1 MSKLPILQKNAYLS
15 LVLKDNSIWAHLAYT
30 DYNAQR
36 EYILSDFTD
45 LNPLKQRLDDEFF
58 TRKFWYEYFDN
69 LEKVFNWDIVDRDTY
84 RLQMYKTFK
93 DEGVGLTGIRVL
105 VDENQKYFNT
115 IFASLREFS
124 KDIAVRIVD
133 DSYIY
138 NLLEGLLGRME
149 YEDILYLDMDL
160 LDFKIYRAKKI
171 VENRKEKT
179 VITKSKISWGNEY
192 GVVDSVRDS
201 RFKAFLASDF
211 ASKDIL
217 NYWSN
222 FVINKI
228 FFTEDPNILDILRS
242 YTTIQNY
249 SLYQD
254 NIDKLSG
261 FGTDSTN
268 SLMII
273 SGHIPAILGKQKT
286 LMTVVDGL
294 EIMGELD
301 CIWDL
306 EKKILSYGKSYVFGT
321 NSTDIILQEKKFLVL
336 ATKVLIPEVKR
347 LKNQNK
353 VIMSGYAESLSME
366 KNEFYALSPGFTF
379 IQLPKHEDKLLVEL
393 EFKKDIVIPNGVKSK
408 VGFVSI
414 PGKGR
419 YDSIL
424 VDGRPRP
431 IVYGPD
437 VYTNRSKLSMWL
449 NDFKA

>member
-15 LVLKDNSIWAHLAYT
+15 LVVKDNSIWAHLAYT
-30 DYNAQR
+30 DHNAQR

-45 LNPLKQRLDDEFF
+45 LNPLKQRIDDEFF
-58 TRKFWYEYFDN
+58 TKKFWYEYFDN

-84 RLQMYKTFK
+84 RLQMYKAFK

-124 KDIAVRIVD
+124 KDVAVRVVD

-138 NLLEGLLGRME
+138 NLLEGLLDRME
-149 YEDILYLDMDL
+149 YEDILYMDMDL
-160 LDFKIYRAKKI
+160 SDFKIYRARK
-171 VENRKEKT
+171 VMENKKEKNI
-179 VITKSKISWGNEY
+179 ITKSKISWGNEY
-192 GVVDSVRDS
+192 GVIDSVRDA

-222 FVINKI
+222 FVLNKI

-261 FGTDSTN
+261 FGTDSKN
-268 SLMII
+268 NAMII
-273 SGHIPAILGKQKT
+273 SGHIPAVLGKQKT
-286 LMTVVDGL
+286 LMSVVEGL
-294 EIMGELD
+294 EIMGEID
-301 CIWDL
+301 CLWDL
-306 EKKILSYGKSYVFGT
+306 EKKILSYGKSYIFGT
-321 NSTDIILQEKKFLVL
+321 NSTDIILTRKEVFAP
-336 ATKVLIPEVKR
+336 ATKVLIPEVKSV
-347 LKNQNK
+347 KNQNK
-353 VIMSGYAESLSME
+353 VIMSGYTESLSME
-366 KNEFYALSPGFTF
+366 KNEFYALSPEFTF
-379 IQLPKHEDKLLVEL
+379 VQLPKHQDKLVVEV
-393 EFKKDIVIPNGVKSK
+393 EFKKEIVIPNGVKNK

>member
-15 LVLKDNSIWAHLAYT
+15 LVVKDNSIWAHLAYT
-30 DYNAQR
+30 DHNAGR

-115 IFASLREFS
+115 IFSSLREFS
-124 KDIAVRIVD
+124 KDIAIRIVD

-149 YEDILYLDMDL
+149 YDDILYVDMDL
-160 LDFKIYRAKKI
+160 LDFKIYRGRKI
-171 VENRKEKT
+171 IENKKEKT
-179 VITKSKISWGNEY
+179 IITKSKISWGNEY
-192 GVVDSVRDS
+192 GVIDSVRDS

-222 FVINKI
+222 FVLNKI

-254 NIDKLSG
+254 NTDKLSG

-268 SLMII
+268 SAMII
-273 SGHIPAILGKQKT
+273 SGHIPVVLGKQKT

-306 EKKILSYGKSYVFGT
+306 EKKILSYGKSYIFGT
-321 NSTDIILQEKKFLVL
+321 NSTDIILTRKEIFSS
-336 ATKVLIPEVKR
+336 ATKVLIPEVKS

-353 VIMSGYAESLSME
+353 VIMSGYTESLSME
-366 KNEFYALSPGFTF
+366 KNEFYALSPEFTF
-379 IQLPKHEDKLLVEL
+379 IQLPKHEDKLVVEM

-414 PGKGR
+414 PGKGD

>member
-15 LVLKDNSIWAHLAYT
+15 LVVKNNSIWAHLAYT
-30 DYNAQR
+30 DHNAGR

-115 IFASLREFS
+115 IFSSLREFS

-149 YEDILYLDMDL
+149 YDDILYVDMDL
-160 LDFKIYRAKKI
+160 LDFKIYRGRKI
-171 VENRKEKT
+171 IENKKEKT
-179 VITKSKISWGNEY
+179 IITKSKISWGNEY
-192 GVVDSVRDS
+192 GVIDSVRDA
-201 RFKAFLASDF
+201 RFRAFLASDF

-222 FVINKI
+222 FVLNKI

-254 NIDKLSG
+254 NINKLSG
-261 FGTDSTN
+261 FGIGSQRN
-268 SLMII
+268 AMII
-273 SGHIPAILGKQKT
+273 SGHIPTVLGKQKT
-286 LMTVVDGL
+286 LMSVIDGL
-294 EIMGELD
+294 EIMGEID

-306 EKKILSYGKSYVFGT
+306 EKKILSYGKSYIFGT
-321 NSTDIILQEKKFLVL
+321 NSTDIILTRKEVFAP
-336 ATKVLIPEVKR
+336 ATKVLIPEVKNV
-347 LKNQNK
+347 KNQNK
-353 VIMSGYAESLSME
+353 VIMSGYTESLSME
-366 KNEFYALSPGFTF
+366 KNEFYALSPEFTF
-379 IQLPKHEDKLLVEL
+379 VQLPKHQDKLVVEV

-414 PGKGR
+414 PGKSR

-437 VYTNRSKLSMWL
+437 VYTNRSKLSVWL

>member
-15 LVLKDNSIWAHLAYT
+15 LVVKDNSIWAHLAYT
-30 DYNAQR
+30 DHNAGR

-115 IFASLREFS
+115 IFSSLREFS

-149 YEDILYLDMDL
+149 YDDILYVDMDL
-160 LDFKIYRAKKI
+160 LDFKIYRGRKI
-171 VENRKEKT
+171 IENKKEKT
-179 VITKSKISWGNEY
+179 IITKSKISWGNEY
-192 GVVDSVRDS
+192 GVIDSVRDS

-222 FVINKI
+222 FVLNKI

-254 NIDKLSG
+254 NTDKLSG

-268 SLMII
+268 SAMII
-273 SGHIPAILGKQKT
+273 SGHIPTILGKQKT

-306 EKKILSYGKSYVFGT
+306 EEKILSYGKSYIFGT
-321 NSTDIILQEKKFLVL
+321 NSTDIILTRKEIFSPS
-336 ATKVLIPEVKR
+336 TKVLIPEVKS

-353 VIMSGYAESLSME
+353 VIMSGYTESLSME
-366 KNEFYALSPGFTF
+366 KNEFYALSPEFTF
-379 IQLPKHEDKLLVEL
+379 IQLPKHEDKLVVEM

-414 PGKGR
+414 PGKGD

>member
-15 LVLKDNSIWAHLAYT
+15 LVVKDNSIWAHLAYT
-30 DYNAQR
+30 DHNAER

-58 TRKFWYEYFDN
+58 TKKFWYEYFDN

-115 IFASLREFS
+115 IFSSLREFS
-124 KDIAVRIVD
+124 KDIAIRIVD

-149 YEDILYLDMDL
+149 YDDILYVDMDL
-160 LDFKIYRAKKI
+160 LDFKIYRGRK
-171 VENRKEKT
+171 VMENRKEKT

-192 GVVDSVRDS
+192 GVIDSVRDA

-217 NYWSN
+217 NFWSN

-268 SLMII
+268 SAMII
-273 SGHIPAILGKQKT
+273 SGHIPVVLGKQKT

-306 EKKILSYGKSYVFGT
+306 EKKILSYGKSYIFGT
-321 NSTDIILQEKKFLVL
+321 NSTDIILTRKEIFSS
-336 ATKVLIPEVKR
+336 ATKVLIPEVKS

-353 VIMSGYAESLSME
+353 VIMSGYTESLSME
-366 KNEFYALSPGFTF
+366 KNEFYALSPEFTF
-379 IQLPKHEDKLLVEL
+379 IQLPKHEDKLVVEM

-414 PGKGR
+414 PGKED

>member
-15 LVLKDNSIWAHLAYT
+15 LVVKDNSIWAHLAYT
-30 DYNAQR
+30 DHNAQR

-45 LNPLKQRLDDEFF
+45 LNPLKQRIDDEFF
-58 TRKFWYEYFDN
+58 TKKFWYEYFDN

-115 IFASLREFS
+115 IFSSLREFS
-124 KDIAVRIVD
+124 KDVAVRIID

-138 NLLEGLLGRME
+138 NLLEGLLDRME
-149 YEDILYLDMDL
+149 YEDILYMDMDL
-160 LDFKIYRAKKI
+160 TDFKIYRARKI
-171 VENRKEKT
+171 VENKKEKNI
-179 VITKSKISWGNEY
+179 ITKSKISWGNEY
-192 GVVDSVRDS
+192 GVIDSVRDA

-222 FVINKI
+222 FVLNKI

-261 FGTDSTN
+261 FGTDSKSN
-268 SLMII
+268 AMII
-273 SGHIPAILGKQKT
+273 SGHIPAVLGKQKT
-286 LMTVVDGL
+286 LMSVVDGL
-294 EIMGELD
+294 EIMGEID
-301 CIWDL
+301 CMWDL
-306 EKKILSYGKSYVFGT
+306 EKKILSYGKSYIFGT
-321 NSTDIILQEKKFLVL
+321 NSTDIILTRKEIFAP
-336 ATKVLIPEVKR
+336 ATKVLIPEVKSV
-347 LKNQNK
+347 KNQNK
-353 VIMSGYAESLSME
+353 VIMSGYTESLSME
-366 KNEFYALSPGFTF
+366 KNEFYALSPEFTF
-379 IQLPKHEDKLLVEL
+379 VQLPKHQDKLVVEV

>member
-15 LVLKDNSIWAHLAYT
+15 LVVKDNSIWAHLAYT
-30 DYNAQR
+30 DHNAQR

-45 LNPLKQRLDDEFF
+45 LNPLKQRIDDEFF
-58 TRKFWYEYFDN
+58 TKKFWYEYFDN

-115 IFASLREFS
+115 IFSSLREFS
-124 KDIAVRIVD
+124 KDVAVRIID

-138 NLLEGLLGRME
+138 NLLEGLLDRME
-149 YEDILYLDMDL
+149 YEDILYMDMDL
-160 LDFKIYRAKKI
+160 TDFKIYRARKI
-171 VENRKEKT
+171 VENKKEKNI
-179 VITKSKISWGNEY
+179 ITKSKISWGNEY
-192 GVVDSVRDS
+192 GVIDSVRDA

-222 FVINKI
+222 FVLNKI

-261 FGTDSTN
+261 FGTDSKSN
-268 SLMII
+268 AMII
-273 SGHIPAILGKQKT
+273 SGHIPAVLGKQKT
-286 LMTVVDGL
+286 LMSVVDGL
-294 EIMGELD
+294 EIMGEID
-301 CIWDL
+301 CMWDL
-306 EKKILSYGKSYVFGT
+306 EKKILSYGKSYIFGT
-321 NSTDIILQEKKFLVL
+321 NSTDIILTRKEIFAP
-336 ATKVLIPEVKR
+336 ATKVLIPEVKSV
-347 LKNQNK
+347 KNQNK
-353 VIMSGYAESLSME
+353 VIMSGYTESLSME
-366 KNEFYALSPGFTF
+366 KNEFYALSPEFTF
-379 IQLPKHEDKLLVEL
+379 VQLPKHQDKLVVEV
-393 EFKKDIVIPNGVKSK
+393 EFKKEIVIPNGVKNK